1 MSQQQAKELTQLF
14 NISITASRELRT
26 YDELTNQT
34 TVFSSYK
41 SKSLHDRE
49 FYVTNR
55 ADVIRA

>member
-34 TVFSSYK
+34 TVISSYK

-49 FYVTNR
+49 FYVTNT